1 MSHNWSR
8 RLFMSST
15 LCLTLVGGCRTTD
28 PLISVDEANQQLAD
42 LEARS
47 GARIGVCGK
56 HVHNADL
63 RIAHRDTER
72 FAMCS
77 SFKWMLGVF
86 MARRINVMADSW
98 DRMIPITRDDLVM
111 HSPVVETQIARG
123 EMSIAELCRATITT
137 SDNAAA
143 NLLLKEFGGP
153 TGLTYLIREAGDRM
167 TRLDR
172 WEPELNEAAPGD
184 ERDTTTPGW
193 MAWLM
198 ENLLFGRDEADND
211 IRQVHDWMNEA
222 ETGLNRLRA
231 GLGHIYAG
239 DKTGTNGHNTS
250 ADVAFGYSPLTMAG
264 QDGPIVLASYINTPN
279 PMSPETDKLHAEI
292 GRIAR
297 AALLPDRS

>member
-1 MSHNWSR
+1 MGIVIGS
-8 RLFMSST
+8 
-15 LCLTLVGGCRTTD
+15 
-28 PLISVDEANQQLAD
+28 PLQQ
-42 LEARS
+42 
-47 GARIGVCGK
+47 GA
-56 HVHNADL
+56 L
-63 RIAHRDTER
+63 
-72 FAMCS
+72 
-77 SFKWMLGVF
+77 
-86 MARRINVMADSW
+86 ARRYDEQVNHGAVWLSPP
-98 DRMIPITRDDLVM
+98 RRSQLKDLYAFLD
-111 HSPVVETQIARG
+111 QI